1 MTWRSPNGSGR
12 TTRNGLSTTVDAM
25 GRFRLV
31 QGPFPHQPEIRQV
44 LPYDQCP
51 QLFDSGIGLPENA
64 VRGGNDRRPTVV
76 LFDLRSRVIADTEAA
91 GLIESLNEVG
101 THIWVWTNHPPEP
114 LLLSVLT
121 AASPQTAKATVFIAC
136 MDARVQAAL
145 DPVGSSPQDRLA
157 AVDAFRQAN
166 IPVDVAIEPLL
177 PGVTDTCEA
186 LKPLLHAVARMG
198 VTQVNVGYLTLPE
211 SERGR
216 IEEAFHELGV
226 LDSVMDAFVEG
237 PVVRERG
244 EYVRL
249 LPKSHRHRGYASAM
263 VLAVELGLTLKISS
277 TSNPDFRRT
286 PVEPVDRIRS
296 LQEAFRSRVRSRV
309 PKSHA

>member
-1 MTWRSPNGSGR
+1 MTWHSPNGSGR
-12 TTRNGLSTTVDAM
+12 TTRNGPSTTVDAM
-25 GRFRLV
+25 GRFRLAP
-31 QGPFPHQPEIRQV
+31 GPFSHHPEIRQV
-44 LPYDQCP
+44 IPHDHCP
-51 QLFDSGIGLPENA
+51 QLFDSGSGLPENSIRS
-64 VRGGNDRRPTVV
+64 VDDRRPTVV

-91 GLIESLNEVG
+91 GLIESLNKVG

-114 LLLSVLT
+114 LLSSVLM

-145 DPVGSSPQDRLA
+145 DPLGSSPQDRLA
-157 AVDAFRQAN
+157 AVEAFRHAN

-177 PGVTDTCEA
+177 PGVTDTNEG
-186 LKPLLHAVARMG
+186 LKPLLQAVARLG
-198 VTQVNVGYLTLPE
+198 VTQVSVGYLTLPD

-216 IEEAFHELGV
+216 VEEALHELGV

-249 LPKSHRHRGYASAM
+249 LPKPHRHRGYASAM
-263 VLAVELGLTLKISS
+263 ALAAELGMTLKISS

-286 PVEPVDRIRS
+286 PVEAADRIRS